1 MACRNGRSHF
11 YNCPAFIW
19 IPPHQRSP
27 QASIKS
33 KRGREGAVLL
43 VVEHCVLLV
52 VVEQLPINLK
62 SHLTESCTSSQRE
75 DHRIT
80 FKDRV
85 KRKVSLA
92 S

>member
-1 MACRNGRSHF
+1 MSRI
-11 YNCPAFIW
+11 YLDPAA
-19 IPPHQRSP
+19 SEKSS
-27 QASIKS
+27 ASIKS
-33 KRGREGAVLL
+33 KRGREGAGAMLL
-43 VVEHCVLLV
+43 VVELCVLLV

>member
-1 MACRNGRSHF
+1 MDGVI
-11 YNCPAFIW
+11 FI
-19 IPPHQRSP
+19 IVPHLSGSRRIREVLRK
-27 QASIKS
+27 QASIKT
-33 KRGREGAVLL
+33 KRGREGAGAMLL
-43 VVEHCVLLV
+43 VVELLV

>member
-1 MACRNGRSHF
+1 MSRI
-11 YNCPAFIW
+11 YLDPAA
-19 IPPHQRSP
+19 SEKSS
-27 QASIKS
+27 ASIKS
-33 KRGREGAVLL
+33 KRGREGAGAMLL
-43 VVEHCVLLV
+43 VVELLV

-62 SHLTESCTSSQRE
+62 SHLTEFCTSSQRE

>member
-1 MACRNGRSHF
+1 MDGVI
-11 YNCPAFIW
+11 FI
-19 IPPHQRSP
+19 IVPHLSGSRRIREVLRK

>member
-1 MACRNGRSHF
+1 MDGAI
-11 YNCPAFIW
+11 FI
-19 IPPHQRSP
+19 IVPHLSGSRRIREVLRK

-33 KRGREGAVLL
+33 KRGREGAMLL

>member
-1 MACRNGRSHF
+1 MDGAI
-11 YNCPAFIW
+11 FI
-19 IPPHQRSP
+19 IVPHLSGSRRIREVLRK

-33 KRGREGAVLL
+33 KRGREGAGAMLL
-43 VVEHCVLLV
+43 VVELLV

>member
-1 MACRNGRSHF
+1 MSRI
-11 YNCPAFIW
+11 YLDPAASEKSSGS
-19 IPPHQRSP
+19 R
-27 QASIKS
+27 QASKAS
-33 KRGREGAVLL
+33 EGEREL
-43 VVEHCVLLV
+43 VVELCVLLV

>member
-1 MACRNGRSHF
+1 MDGAI
-11 YNCPAFIW
+11 FI
-19 IPPHQRSP
+19 IVPHLSGSRRIREVLR
-27 QASIKS
+27 QASKAS
-33 KRGREGAVLL
+33 EGEREL
-43 VVEHCVLLV
+43 VPCCWLCVLLV

>member
-1 MACRNGRSHF
+1 MDGAI
-11 YNCPAFIW
+11 FI
-19 IPPHQRSP
+19 IVPHLSGSRRIREVLRQ
-27 QASIKS
+27 QASIKT
-33 KRGREGAVLL
+33 KRGREGAMLL